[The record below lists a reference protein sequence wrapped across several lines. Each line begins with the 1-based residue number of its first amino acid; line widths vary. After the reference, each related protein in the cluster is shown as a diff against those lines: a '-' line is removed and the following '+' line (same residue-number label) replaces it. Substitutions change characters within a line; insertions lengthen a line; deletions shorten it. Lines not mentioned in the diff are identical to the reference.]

1 MTNGRLLFAALV
13 VVVLFFVAAGL
24 GTRSNDPTLRPPE
37 TQKAA
42 SASAALPTSTEKLD
56 RARAFEAKWRNVKA
70 KKSSEI
76 SAFDLGGV
84 LWAIDTIPADAPE
97 TAEAATIGERLAKD
111 REAIRAASDAYFN
124 TRLAAEKVERDKKN
138 LPLRKAYA
146 NDAER
151 RMLDVG
157 RDFYFSVE
165 GKDSSILRIRYVLMS
180 RPLVHQMV
188 NNSKIMDQWRD
199 LGFNEVIF
207 TDGYNNT
214 WRQKL

>member
-1 MTNGRLLFAALV
+1 
-13 VVVLFFVAAGL
+13 
-24 GTRSNDPTLRPPE
+24 
-37 TQKAA
+37 
-42 SASAALPTSTEKLD
+42 LPTSTEKLD

-97 TAEAATIGERLAKD
+97 KAEAATIGERLAKD

-124 TRLAAEKVERDKKN
+124 KRLAAEKVERDKKN